1 MQLAPNCTI
10 DFGPLMNITCDVC
23 KRNLPRDAM
32 LATTP
37 AGDDFCEPC
46 ARTKGLWKNTKDS
59 RVVHFDVRMGE
70 YMKQPD
76 VISENR
82 RAGERLVAA
91 LERFPWQELPPQPRR
106 CSAADQD
113 PRE

>member
-1 MQLAPNCTI
+1 MQLAPDCIIN
-10 DFGPLMNITCDVC
+10 FGPLMNITCDGC
-23 KRNLPRDAM
+23 GGRLPRDAM

-46 ARTKGLWKNTKDS
+46 ATAKGLWENPEHA
-59 RVVHFDVRMGE
+59 RVVPFGVRMAE
-70 YMKQPD
+70 YMKLRD
-76 VISENR
+76 ESGESR
-82 RAGERLVAA
+82 RDAERIVAA
-91 LERFPWQELPPQPRR
+91 LERFEWPELPPQPRR